1 MMLRAVVIAAAVV
14 GCSASLAATK
24 KISTEPVVKVN
35 VAAPNVSSEDRIQ
48 AVDYNAFTV
57 YNIYSER
64 GRAILVRLQDGETV
78 DLEETEKAN
87 TGLGMGFGSAW
98 WLTVRGNNFFLK
110 QKDENPETN
119 LIIVTNK
126 RPYIFDLKKAPVGM
140 NPTYA
145 LYFRYPEDE
154 RAKADAE
161 AERRR
166 AATAQARVAIAQAT
180 AVAAQKDELIAPAKA
195 KPVRI
200 NTEYIWRGKNS
211 DLAPTAIWDDGR
223 FTYLQYNHAGALPVF
238 FRVLPDGSEALV
250 NSNIDTEDKTTTV
263 IQDVVPIIRARLNDS
278 VIEIVNK
285 NYRRPEFNEF
295 GTSVHGA
302 VRVEKPAPA
311 AKQEGAR

>member
-1 MMLRAVVIAAAVV
+1 MKARAVILAVAAVC
-14 GCSASLAATK
+14 CSAAHATTK
-24 KISTEPVVKVN
+24 RGQGDPVVKVN
-35 VAAPNVSSEDRIQ
+35 IAAPKVLSDDRIQ
-48 AVDYNAFTV
+48 AVDYSAFTV

-64 GRAILVRLQDGETV
+64 GRAILVQLQDGETV
-78 DLEETEKAN
+78 DMDETDKAN

-126 RPYIFDLKKAPVGM
+126 RPYLFDLKKAPAGM

-154 RAKADAE
+154 RAKAEAE
-161 AERRR
+161 DERRR
-166 AATAQARVAIAQAT
+166 EAAERMKIAAAQASAA
-180 AVAAQKDELIAPAKA
+180 AVQKDELTANAKA

-200 NTEYIWRGKNS
+200 NTDYVWRGKNRS
-211 DLAPTAIWDDGR
+211 LAPTAIWDDGR

-238 FRVLPDGSEALV
+238 YRVLPDGSEALV
-250 NSNIDTEDKTTTV
+250 NSNIDPEDKTTMV
-263 IQDVVPIIRARLNDS
+263 VQDVVKVIRARLNDD

-285 NYRRPEFNEF
+285 NYQLPEFNET

-302 VRVEKPAPA
+302 VRVERPA
-311 AKQEGAR
+311 AARQEVSR